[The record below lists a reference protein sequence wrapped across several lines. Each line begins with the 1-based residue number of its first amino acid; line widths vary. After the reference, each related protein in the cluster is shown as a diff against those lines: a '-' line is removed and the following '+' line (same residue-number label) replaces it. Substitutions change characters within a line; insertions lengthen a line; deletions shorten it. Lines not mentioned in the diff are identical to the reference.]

1 MVNRFSDIKA
11 GLKKYR
17 ITLLSLLMGLI
28 AFVCACLLTT
38 IIQSTLCPIK
48 LIFDKECFGCGM
60 TRAFI
65 SIISFDYISAI
76 KYNVLSIPLFVGIFL
91 YCFILFIDII
101 FAKDIIKS
109 VEKQLSKKYMYII
122 YTIILIIGTA
132 INRNLF

>member
-1 MVNRFSDIKA
+1 MVNRYFDIKA

-17 ITLLSLLMGLI
+17 ITLISLLMGI
-28 AFVCACLLTT
+28 ITFICACVLTT
-38 IIQSTLCPIK
+38 IFQSTLCPIK

-76 KYNVLSIPLFVGIFL
+76 KYNVLSIPLFIGIFL
-91 YCFILFIDII
+91 YCLVLFIDII
-101 FAKDIIKS
+101 FAKNMIKS
-109 VEKQLSKKYMYII
+109 VEKQLSKKYMYIV
-122 YTIILIIGTA
+122 YATVLIIGTA